1 MTCMQFRAHN
11 ILLADGRKTR
21 GDSMLLADTIFMQAV
36 GSVIKKYTPRAETL
50 KAVDL
55 ACLEGGFSVELA
67 RMGFDTLG
75 IDARKENLINANYVK
90 FTTGLNNL
98 NFVLDDVRNLERY
111 GTFDLV
117 FCTGIL
123 YHLDQP
129 SEFLKMLYRQTNHA
143 LVLYSFYAP
152 GFDPVHD
159 VKAGFARLAKKL
171 GRKEKPIKEIY
182 ARIGITDEDRLSTPG
197 YASHIKGSKLGPLT
211 RNEGYTGRWY
221 REWSKDS
228 SKEKIERK
236 VETAYSN
243 HQSFWFT
250 HKELIRAVRDAG
262 FRSVEEQTIPLGDFH
277 EKFPASFYGRSLLV
291 ALK

>member
-1 MTCMQFRAHN
+1 MQFRAHN

-21 GDSMLLADTIFMQAV
+21 GDNMLLADTVFMQAIRTT
-36 GSVIKKYTPRAETL
+36 IKKQLPQAENL

-75 IDARKENLINANYVK
+75 IDARKENLINANFVK

-117 FCTGIL
+117 LCTGIL

-129 SEFLKMLYRQTNHA
+129 AEFLKMLYRQTRHT

-152 GFDPVHD
+152 GFDLAYD
-159 VKAGFARLAKKL
+159 VRSEITRLRKKL
-171 GRKEKPIKEIY
+171 RPGRKKKNISEIY
-182 ARIGITDEDRLSTPG
+182 QEIGITADERSSTPS
-197 YASHIKGSKLGPLT
+197 YASHIKGTKLGWLT
-211 RNEGYTGRWY
+211 RNEGYAGRWY
-221 REWSKDS
+221 REWDKDIS
-228 SKEKIERK
+228 REK
-236 VETAYSN
+236 VEGKIQTAYSN
-243 HQSFWFT
+243 HRSFWFT
-250 HKELIRAVRDAG
+250 KEELLRAVRDAG
-262 FRSVEEQTIPLGDFH
+262 FRNVEEQTMPLGDFH
-277 EKFPASFYGRSLLV
+277 EKYPEHFYGRSLLV
-291 ALK
+291 AMK